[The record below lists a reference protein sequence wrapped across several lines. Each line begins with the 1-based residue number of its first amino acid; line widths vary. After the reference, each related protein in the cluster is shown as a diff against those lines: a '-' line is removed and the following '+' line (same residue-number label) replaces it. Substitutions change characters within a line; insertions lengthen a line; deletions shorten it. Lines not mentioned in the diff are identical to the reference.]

1 MQNRRTMPALA
12 AMLACAALSAF
23 AADVPSITVST
34 FEQEICTVYTSA
46 NGLPSDKATGV
57 AVTNAGIVY
66 AGTEAGLCV
75 LRDGAW
81 QTVDG
86 VPAERIWALA
96 ADGTDVLAACEEALY
111 RVQPDSVDKIAEL
124 PDAYINAVTPAA
136 DGVYLSTST
145 GLYLLKGK
153 RCTPVRKLNALLG
166 ERSAVNTAAVGPDGS
181 IAVAADAG
189 LFFSAD
195 GKKWEALTPAEGS
208 RSWAPFNVRGVA
220 FDADGNLWA
229 AFPTGVCQRVPGGW
243 RLYTGAEGL
252 PYNDFTAAAAG
263 EKGVMWFAT
272 RIGAIR
278 YNGQEWMYR
287 QGRRW
292 LPDDFVRAMCV
303 TPKGDAWFATE
314 GGVGVIERKP
324 MTLAEKAKFYE
335 DEIDKYNRRTEY
347 GYVLE
352 ANLEKPGDKSKATVG
367 DSDNDGLWT
376 SMYGAGECYA
386 YAATKDPKAKERA
399 VKAFEAL
406 RFLSIAPID
415 GEVKQQPGFVART
428 VVPTTEANPNDHY
441 TIEKME
447 KDREGDKLWKV
458 YYPRWP
464 KTKDGKYWYK
474 TDTSSDEL
482 DGHYYFYALYYDL
495 VAETPEEKER
505 VREIVRNLTDHLA
518 RNDFQLV
525 DHDGTPTRWSVFS
538 PSQLNRNPWWMI
550 ERGLNSLSMLSYLT
564 VAQHMTGD
572 AKYGKLIEQLREK
585 HGYDINAMVAK
596 IQRGPGSGN
605 QSDDEMAIM
614 SFYNLIRYTQD
625 EKLREMMNY
634 SFYSL
639 WVLEFPE
646 LNPFFNFAYAA
657 CGLGAQFTNAYGTYD
672 LTPWDGWLEDSAET
686 LRRFPLDRFNW
697 GHRNSHRLDIVPL
710 KRQVLEPQEPASA
723 LEREKRGHRVNGKV
737 LPVDERHFNHWNTNP
752 WELNYGGNGQGLADG
767 AVFLLPYYMGLYHGY
782 IK

>member
-1 MQNRRTMPALA
+1 MLLCMA
-12 AMLACAALSAF
+12 AASSAF
-23 AADVPSITVST
+23 GAEVPSITVGT
-34 FEQEICTVYTSA
+34 FEQEVCTVYTSG
-46 NGLPSDKATGV
+46 NGLLSDKATSV
-57 AVTNAGIVY
+57 AVTNAGVVY

-75 LRDGAW
+75 LQDGAW
-81 QTVDG
+81 KPVGG
-86 VPAERIWALA
+86 VPAEHIWALA
-96 ADGTDVLAACEEALY
+96 ADGTGVLAAGEEALY
-111 RVQPDSVDKIAEL
+111 RVLPEGVEKVAEL
-124 PDAYINAVTPAA
+124 PDAYVNAVTPAA
-136 DGVYLSTST
+136 DGIYLSTST
-145 GLYLLKGK
+145 GLYRLQGK
-153 RCTPVRKLNALLG
+153 RCTPVRKLNSLLG
-166 ERSAVNTAAVGPDGS
+166 ERSAVNDAAIGPDGAV
-181 IAVAADAG
+181 AVAADAG
-189 LFFSAD
+189 LFLSAD
-195 GKKWEALTPAEGS
+195 GKKWQALAPAEGA

-229 AFPTGVCQRVPGGW
+229 AFPTGVCQRVAGGW
-243 RLYTGAEGL
+243 RLYSGAEGL
-252 PYNDFTAAAAG
+252 PYNDFTAMAAG
-263 EKGVMWFAT
+263 EKGVVWFAT
-272 RIGAIR
+272 RMGAIR

-292 LPDDFVRAMCV
+292 LANDFVRDVCV

-314 GGVGVIERKP
+314 GGVGVIERRP

-335 DEIDKYNRRTEY
+335 EEIDKYNRRTEY

-352 ANLEKPGDKSKATVG
+352 ASLEKPGDKSKATVG

-458 YYPRWP
+458 YHPRWP

-538 PSQLNRNPWWMI
+538 PAQLNHNPLWMV

-564 VAQHMTGD
+564 VAEHVTGD
-572 AKYGKLIEQLREK
+572 AKYGKLIEQLRAK
-585 HGYDINAMVAK
+585 HGYDINAMVVK
-596 IQRGPGSGN
+596 VQRGPGSGN

-639 WVLEFPE
+639 WILEFPE
-646 LNPFFNFAYAA
+646 LNPFFNFAYAS

-672 LTPWDGWLEDSAET
+672 ISPWDGWLEDSVEM
-686 LRRFPLDRFNW
+686 LRRFPLDRLNW
-697 GHRNSHRLDIVPL
+697 AHRNAHRLDIVPL
-710 KRQVLEPQEPASA
+710 RRQTLEPPEPASA
-723 LEREKRGHRVNGKV
+723 LQREPRGHRVNGKV
-737 LPVDERHFNHWNTNP
+737 VPVDERHFNHWNTNP
-752 WELNYGGNGQGLADG
+752 WELNYGGDGRGLSDG